1 MFSISFIN
9 LPTAHSF
16 HQIENFAAVARNYV
30 CDIALSY
37 HVLQVYEK
45 KIHVQRKRVSTV
57 PYPGPQGNQ
66 I

>member
-16 HQIENFAAVARNYV
+16 YQIENFAAVARNYV

-37 HVLQVYEK
+37 HVLLIK